1 LLDNYDRTHSQMSEM
16 LNEAMLELAHLKFTD
31 QYCSVSSHGFMPT
44 PAVKG
49 VEVGG
54 KGFKILRL

>member
-1 LLDNYDRTHSQMSEM
+1 MSEM